1 MPLWAILYSFVLFIS
16 ALFTIKISPYKS
28 PIYQLSELASGIF
41 AVTFF
46 LFYYE
51 VIPYPKS
58 ILTPFLMLAFI
69 LFQEIWINRELYA
82 ILSLEDI
89 PEKERGW
96 MLFFIPFTTILFL
109 SPFIWI
115 VTQVFK
121 HYFLFA

>member
-1 MPLWAILYSFVLFIS
+1 
-16 ALFTIKISPYKS
+16 
-28 PIYQLSELASGIF
+28 
-41 AVTFF
+41 
-46 LFYYE
+46 
-51 VIPYPKS
+51 
-58 ILTPFLMLAFI
+58 MLAFI

-89 PEKERGW
+89 PEEERGW
-96 MLFFIPFTTILFL
+96 MLLFIPFTTILFL